1 MSLSYDKRNQKFQT
15 SEGFINSFNASIP
28 LISETGTFSNNFSS
42 TNYIEF
48 FDKNILRSSIFFS
61 SANSIKGENIKLS
74 ERLNIPS
81 SKLRGFEYG
90 KTGPKDGN
98 DYIGGNFVSSFNI
111 SSTLPQLLENSQT
124 TEFNVFLDVANV
136 WGVDYNSSLN
146 KSNDIKSAVGIGF
159 DWYTVVGPMSFS
171 LSQALSKS
179 DTDVEESFRFNI
191 GTTF

>member
-1 MSLSYDKRNQKFQT
+1 MQSQETDKLSDFGYKTNKTGISFGTGFELYDDLNASFGIETLYEVIDTDSSASALQKKQKGNYFDNFFDLSLSYDKRNQKFQT

-81 SKLRGFEYG
+81 SKLEVLNMEKLDLRMEMITSGVILF
-90 KTGPKDGN
+90 
-98 DYIGGNFVSSFNI
+98 
-111 SSTLPQLLENSQT
+111 LPLI
-124 TEFNVFLDVANV
+124 FLQH
-136 WGVDYNSSLN
+136 YLN
-146 KSNDIKSAVGIGF
+146 
-159 DWYTVVGPMSFS
+159 Y
-171 LSQALSKS
+171 
-179 DTDVEESFRFNI
+179 
-191 GTTF
+191 